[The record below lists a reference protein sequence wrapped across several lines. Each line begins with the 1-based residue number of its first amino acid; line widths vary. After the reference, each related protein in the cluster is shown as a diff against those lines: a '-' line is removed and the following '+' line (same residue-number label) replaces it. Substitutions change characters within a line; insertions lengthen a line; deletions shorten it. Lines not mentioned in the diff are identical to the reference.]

1 MKKKSGANYFASLAI
16 GEEIASLCSQWFAKN
31 NWTPFPFQIKTW
43 KAFLDGK
50 HGLLNAPTGSG
61 KTYALWIP
69 IVLQYLK
76 DNPNYKTKHKKGLKA
91 IWITP
96 LRALSVEIQQAA
108 QRFADD
114 LGTGL
119 TVGIR
124 SGDTSQSERAKQKR
138 QMPDLLITTP
148 ESLMLLLA
156 SKDYDKTFK
165 DLTAIVVDEWH
176 ELLGSKRGVQME
188 LGLSRLKTVAPKLR
202 IWGISATIGN
212 LDEAMDVLLGPS
224 TPPVL
229 SEVEGL
235 ENQITSVVERN
246 RSSAP
251 QIEEK
256 SVLGGD
262 SRLRGN
268 SVLIKA
274 KQKKKIEVRSI
285 IPKTM
290 ETFPWRGHL
299 GLHLL
304 EEIIPIIKAS
314 KTTLIFTNTRGQ
326 CEIWFQKI
334 LSAHPEFAGEIAMHH
349 GSIAKETRLWVEQ
362 AIRNESLKAVV
373 ATSSLDLGVD
383 FAPVE
388 TVIQIGGPKG
398 VAKFLQRAGR
408 SNHRPGEPSVI
419 YFLPTHALEL
429 LEASA
434 LKRAV
439 KEDVVEDRM
448 PYLLS
453 FDVLIQY
460 LITLAVGNGF
470 YPKEIF
476 PEIKSTFCFQG
487 ISEDQWRWCLNFIT
501 LGSQSLQAY
510 DEYKKVEVMEDGLFK
525 VESRQIA
532 MMHRLSIGTIV
543 SDSMLMVK
551 YVTGGFI
558 GTIEEWFLSKL
569 KPGDS
574 FVFAGRTLELVRLR
588 QMVAQVRKSTKKS
601 GKVASFLG
609 GRLPLS
615 SQMSQILREEMQSE
629 ADHKRN
635 TPELKA
641 LADIFNR
648 QERESIVPGEN
659 EFLIETFKTRDGYH
673 SLFYPFEGR
682 FVHEAMSSLL
692 AYRISLLSPI
702 SFSLAYNDYG
712 FELLSDQYLD
722 IQTILDNNLFSPEYL
737 YDDLYKSLNSTEL
750 ARRKF
755 RDIAVISGMVFQGY
769 PNKVIKTKHLQSNS
783 QLLFDV
789 FRDYEPDNLLYLQA
803 YRETF
808 EHQLEEGRLRKAL
821 ERINSQKIIWKK
833 CEKATP
839 FSFPII
845 TDGLRAKLSS
855 EKLADRIKKMTLLL
869 EKG

>member
-1 MKKKSGANYFASLAI
+1 MKQSELISIAEDWFQSKNWKS
-16 GEEIASLCSQWFAKN
+16 
-31 NWTPFPFQIKTW
+31 FPFQQKTW
-43 KAFLDGK
+43 KAFLDSK

-61 KTYALWIP
+61 KTYALWVP

-76 DNPNYKTKHKKGLKA
+76 ENPDYKTKHQKGLKA

-124 SGDTSQSERAKQKR
+124 TGDTSQSERAKQKR

-156 SKDYDKTFK
+156 SKGYDKTFK
-165 DLTAIVVDEWH
+165 TLTAIVVDEWH

-188 LGLSRLKTVAPKLR
+188 LALSRLKTVSKELR

-212 LDEAMDVLLGPS
+212 LEEAQDVLLGMD
-224 TPPVL
+224 T
-229 SEVEGL
+229 EFRK
-235 ENQITSVVERN
+235 N
-246 RSSAP
+246 A
-251 QIEEK
+251 
-256 SVLGGD
+256 
-262 SRLRGN
+262 
-268 SVLIKA
+268 VLIKSN
-274 KQKKKIEVRSI
+274 QKSKVEVRSI
-285 IPKTM
+285 IPKKM

-304 EEIIPIIKAS
+304 EEIVPIIKAS

-334 LSAHPEFAGEIAMHH
+334 LEKHPEFAGEIAMHH
-349 GSIAKETRLWVEQ
+349 GSIGKETRLWVEQ
-362 AIRNESLKAVV
+362 AIRNESLTAVV

-388 TVIQIGGPKG
+388 TIIQIGGPKG
-398 VAKFLQRAGR
+398 IAKFLQRAGR

-429 LEASA
+429 VEASA

-439 KEDVVEDRM
+439 KEEVVEDRI

-460 LITLAVGNGF
+460 LVTLAISNGF
-470 YPKEIF
+470 FPKEIF
-476 PEIKSTFCFQG
+476 PEIKNTFCFQG
-487 ISEDQWRWCLNFIT
+487 ITEEQWNWCLNFIT

-510 DEYKKVEVMEDGLFK
+510 DEYKKAEVTPEGLFK

-543 SDSMLMVK
+543 SDSMMLVK
-551 YVTGGFI
+551 YVSGGFI
-558 GTIEEWFLSKL
+558 GTIEEWFISKM
-569 KPGDS
+569 KPGDI
-574 FVFAGRTLELVRLR
+574 FVFAGRTLELVRIR
-588 QMVAQVRKSTKKS
+588 QMMAQVRKSSKKS
-601 GKVASFLG
+601 AKVVSFMG

-615 SQMSQILREEMQSE
+615 SQMSKILREELQSE

-641 LADIFNR
+641 LSHIFDR

-659 EFLIETFKTRDGYH
+659 EFLIETFKTREGYH
-673 SLFYPFEGR
+673 ALFYPFEGR

-702 SFSLAYNDYG
+702 TFSLAYNDYG
-712 FELLSDQYLD
+712 FELLSDQFLD
-722 IQTILDNNLFSPEYL
+722 IQNVIDNNLFSSEYL
-737 YDDLYKSLNSTEL
+737 FDDLQKSLNATEL

-808 EHQLEEGRLRKAL
+808 EHQLEEGRLRLAL
-821 ERINSQKIIWKK
+821 ERINSQKIIWKQ

-845 TDGLRAKLSS
+845 TDRLREKLSS
-855 EKLADRIKKMTLLL
+855 EKLADRIKKMTLQLM
-869 EKG
+869 K

>member
-1 MKKKSGANYFASLAI
+1 MNNKQLISLTTSWFHSKS
-16 GEEIASLCSQWFAKN
+16 
-31 NWTPFPFQIKTW
+31 WTPFPFQKQTW

-61 KTYALWIP
+61 KTYALWVP

-76 DNPNYKTKHKKGLKA
+76 ENPDYKTKHTKGIKA

-96 LRALSVEIQQAA
+96 LRALSVEIQQSA
-108 QRFADD
+108 QQFADD
-114 LGTGL
+114 LGTGM

-124 SGDTSQSERAKQKR
+124 TGDTSQSERAKQKR

-156 SKDYDKTFK
+156 SKGYEKTFK
-165 DLTAIVVDEWH
+165 TLTAVVVDEWH

-188 LGLSRLKTVAPKLR
+188 LALSRLKTVSPNLR

-212 LDEAMDVLLGPS
+212 LEEAQDVLLGM
-224 TPPVL
+224 
-229 SEVEGL
+229 
-235 ENQITSVVERN
+235 
-246 RSSAP
+246 
-251 QIEEK
+251 
-256 SVLGGD
+256 D
-262 SRLRGN
+262 SDFRKN

-274 KQKKKIEVRSI
+274 KEKSKIQVRSI
-285 IPKTM
+285 IPKKM
-290 ETFPWRGHL
+290 ETFPWSGHL

-304 EEIIPIIKAS
+304 EEIVPIIKSS
-314 KTTLIFTNTRGQ
+314 KTTIIFTNTRRQ
-326 CEIWFQKI
+326 CEIWFQK
-334 LSAHPEFAGEIAMHH
+334 LLEKHPEFAGEIAMHH
-349 GSIAKETRLWVEQ
+349 GSIGKDTRLWVEQ
-362 AIRNESLKAVV
+362 AIRNESLLAVV

-398 VAKFLQRAGR
+398 IAKFLQRAGR

-434 LKRAV
+434 LKKAV
-439 KEDVVEDRM
+439 KDEVVEDRT

-460 LITLAVGNGF
+460 LVTLAVSDGF
-470 YPKEIF
+470 FPKDIYS
-476 PEIKSTFCFQG
+476 EIKKTFCFQG
-487 ISEDQWRWCLNFIT
+487 ITEEQWNWCLNFIT
-501 LGSQSLQAY
+501 VGTQSLQAY
-510 DEYKKVEVMEDGLFK
+510 DEYKKVEVTPEGLFK
-525 VESRQIA
+525 VERRRIA
-532 MMHRLSIGTIV
+532 MMHRLSIGTII
-543 SDSMLMVK
+543 SDSMMLVK
-551 YVTGGFI
+551 YVSGGFI
-558 GTIEEWFLSKL
+558 GTIEEWFISKM
-569 KPGDS
+569 KPGDT
-574 FVFAGRTLELVRLR
+574 FVFAGRTLELVRIR
-588 QMVAQVRKSTKKS
+588 QMQAQVRRSNKRTNNI
-601 GKVASFLG
+601 VSFMG

-615 SQMSQILREEMQSE
+615 SQMSKILREEMQSARLPE
-629 ADHKRN
+629 ANRKQSI
-635 TPELKA
+635 PELKA
-641 LADIFNR
+641 LGHIFER

-659 EFLIETFKTRDGYH
+659 EFLIETFKTREGYH

-702 SFSLAYNDYG
+702 TFSLAYNDYG
-712 FELLSDQYLD
+712 FELLSDQFLD
-722 IQTILDNNLFSPEYL
+722 IQTILDNNLFTDEYL

-769 PNKVIKTKHLQSNS
+769 PNKAVKTKHLQSNS

-789 FRDYEPDNLLYLQA
+789 FRDYEPDNLLYLQG

-821 ERINSQKIIWKK
+821 ERINSQEIVWKQ

-845 TDGLRAKLSS
+845 TDRLREKLSS
-855 EKLADRIKKMTLLL
+855 EKLADRIKRMTLQL
-869 EKG
+869 EK